1 MRGLAQGFLIMAFS
15 VMLSLTGCRV
25 DPDTGGP
32 PFRASAQLLATPRPT
47 VILALPLASVTPG
60 PTSGPRPTPTV
71 GSGLV
76 RVEISDNFFDPQVIT
91 VTVGSMI
98 DWRHLGITTH
108 DVTAVDRS
116 WGGSLIMG
124 GNTWQQ
130 RFERTGEFDYY
141 CTIHS
146 SGMRGRVVVVN
157 SRP

>member
-1 MRGLAQGFLIMAFS
+1 MRWLAHGLAIVGLGA
-15 VMLSLTGCRV
+15 VLTLAGCRV
-25 DPDTGGP
+25 DPEMSGP
-32 PFRASAQLLATPRPT
+32 PPRAAAQLLATPRPT
-47 VILALPLASVTPG
+47 GWLALPLASITPG

-157 SRP
+157 EKP